1 MEQRAGREIPQDH
14 DAALILVRMLVSL
27 SPEIALHTWTGE
39 NIAYDRVSG
48 DTHLLDNVAAA
59 IIEILLMRPRP
70 PDELLSILLQRE
82 TDMPEGKWQLA
93 FEACIA
99 NLLTLGVLR
108 VH

>member
-1 MEQRAGREIPQDH
+1 
-14 DAALILVRMLVSL
+14 MLVSL

-39 NIAYDRVSG
+39 YVAYDRVSG

-70 PDELLSILLQRE
+70 PDELLSMLLQRDTNPPVGE
-82 TDMPEGKWQLA
+82 PQLA

-108 VH
+108 AH

>member
-1 MEQRAGREIPQDH
+1 
-14 DAALILVRMLVSL
+14 MLVSL

-39 NIAYDRVSG
+39 YVAYDRVSG

-59 IIEILLMRPRP
+59 IIEILRMRPRP
-70 PDELLSILLQRE
+70 PDELLFMLLQRE
-82 TDMPEGKWQLA
+82 INPPEGEPQLT

-108 VH
+108 AH